1 MTRFLRVC
9 YRVQRNRFTHRL
21 RQEKEVRAY
30 DLYAIIP
37 FEPSEKLRSNIDGLD
52 VPVYAGEAPAV
63 YFVSF
68 KGTTNE
74 LSEAVGYGDDRQ
86 AGTGVVISISN
97 YSGFAS
103 RDLWE
108 WMELQQN
115 GG

>member
-1 MTRFLRVC
+1 MI
-9 YRVQRNRFTHRL
+9 
-21 RQEKEVRAY
+21 
-30 DLYAIIP
+30 YAIIP
-37 FEPSEKLRSNIDGLD
+37 FEPSEKLRSKIDGLE

-74 LSEAVGYGDDRQ
+74 LSEAVGYGNDRQ
-86 AGTGVVISISN
+86 AGTGVVIPISN

-108 WMELQQN
+108 WMELQQRYCQAERP
-115 GG
+115 GRWKMPATFFP